1 MFAILPPAMLAFM
14 VTTGVLCLGI
24 VLLGSR
30 RRRDEERLHE
40 LRASDLLPPNPA
52 DGIPAAPPGGMS
64 DLVLS
69 TLPKIGT
76 PLLPSE
82 EGLTQLENRLRK
94 AGYYQRHA
102 PALYLGARAVIMGLT
117 VMAAVMVGASG
128 VLSPAGALVFGGML
142 AGVAAIAPGL
152 WLDAKTRERQDTF
165 RRSLPDALD
174 VMVICVEGGLSVP
187 EAIRRVS
194 AELQTAH
201 TLLASEMRVVQKE
214 ILLGLSPGEAI
225 RRFAGRCDLD
235 EVRSLATVLLQSE
248 RFGASTAKA
257 LRTQADQL
265 RQRRHQRAEER
276 AQRAAVLILF
286 PTLLCIFPAVF
297 LVFLGPAVFRI
308 LDMFSR
314 IR

>member
-1 MFAILPPAMLAFM
+1 
-14 VTTGVLCLGI
+14 
-24 VLLGSR
+24 
-30 RRRDEERLHE
+30 
-40 LRASDLLPPNPA
+40 
-52 DGIPAAPPGGMS
+52 MS
-64 DLVLS
+64 DFVLA

-76 PLLPSE
+76 PLLPAE
-82 EGLTQLENRLRK
+82 EARTQLESRLRK

-102 PALYLGARAVIMGLT
+102 PPLYLGLRVVLMGVAVLAGL
-117 VMAAVMVGASG
+117 AIGFSG
-128 VLSPAGALVFGGML
+128 VLSSAGALVFSGFL
-142 AGVAAIAPGL
+142 AGLAAIAPGL
-152 WLDAKTRERQDTF
+152 WLDSRTRERQETL

-174 VMVICVEGGLSVP
+174 VMVICVEGGLSVA

-194 AELQTAH
+194 GELQTAH
-201 TLLASEMRVVQKE
+201 PLLAAEMRVVQKE

-235 EVRSLATVLLQSE
+235 EVKSLANVLLQSE

-257 LRTQADQL
+257 LRTQAEQL

-297 LVFLGPAVFRI
+297 LVFLGPAIFRI
-308 LDMFSR
+308 MEMFSR
-314 IR
+314 IK